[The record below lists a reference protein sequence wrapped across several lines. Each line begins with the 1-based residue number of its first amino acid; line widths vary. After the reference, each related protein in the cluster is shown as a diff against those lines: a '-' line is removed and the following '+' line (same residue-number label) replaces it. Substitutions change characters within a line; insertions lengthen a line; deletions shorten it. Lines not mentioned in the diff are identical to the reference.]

1 MRAKKSFLMRADPNL
16 VGITMANNNVVFGW
30 HATAT

>member
-1 MRAKKSFLMRADPNL
+1 MMADPNL

-30 HATAT
+30 NAMATCAH